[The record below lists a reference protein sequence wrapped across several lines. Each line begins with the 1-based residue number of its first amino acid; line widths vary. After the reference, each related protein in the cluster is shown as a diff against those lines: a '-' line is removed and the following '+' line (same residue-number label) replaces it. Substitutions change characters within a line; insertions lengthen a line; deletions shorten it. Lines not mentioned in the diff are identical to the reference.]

1 MSLESRVK
9 GLLPHQLDIPFL
21 IRRMATIMFAVA
33 SQIPLLNDFPLTNWK
48 KVVFTCN
55 NHSRFYTTKFSMAYL
70 LASFLRFT
78 TTPSTGWCFLST
90 FTHNAC
96 NVMRGHIL
104 LMCHSV
110 KHYETKDSFNSIIS
124 SMFEFNCKNKCKN

>member
-1 MSLESRVK
+1 MMVN

-55 NHSRFYTTKFSMAYL
+55 NNSRFYTTKFSMAYL

-78 TTPSTGWCFLST
+78 TTPSTGRCFLST